1 MAALQFR
8 RDLTCFYASIIA
20 GTAILSPV
28 ARSPVESRSIDG
40 LRVATCRASG
50 GFPSI
55 MTLMTLSDAT
65 LSKRLERV
73 EGFACA
79 QYAAARRRLFPDSGA
94 EWMMYAGGYVVF
106 DQVDSPA
113 TQTFGLGL
121 FEELTPAALDVI
133 EEFFRSRG
141 AAVHHEIS
149 PLAGVAALQLLCS
162 RGYRP
167 IELSSVTFQPIREV
181 TAAGGDD
188 IRVREIGPDEA
199 QVWAEVSARGWSHEH
214 PELDEFLRR
223 LSAIVT
229 AREQSPAFLA
239 EIDGVPG
246 AAGSLTMHDGVA
258 LFGGAATVPELR
270 RRGLQT
276 ALLQARLRY
285 AHEHG
290 CDLAM
295 MVAAPGSDSLR
306 NAERA
311 GFRIAYTRT
320 KWELSR

>member
-1 MAALQFR
+1 MAALRFR
-8 RDLTCFYASIIA
+8 RDVPPSHY
-20 GTAILSPV
+20 G
-28 ARSPVESRSIDG
+28 RD
-40 LRVATCRASG
+40 RVGSMATML
-50 GFPSI
+50 F
-55 MTLMTLSDAT
+55 SDAA
-65 LSKRLERV
+65 LSKRLEGV

-94 EWMMYAGGYVVF
+94 EWMLYAGGHVVF
-106 DQVDSPA
+106 DQVGSPV

-121 FEELTPAALDVI
+121 SEELTPAALDVI

-149 PLAGVAALQLLCS
+149 PLAGVATLQLLCS
-162 RGYRP
+162 RGYHP
-167 IELSSVTFQPIREV
+167 IELSSVTFQPVPEV
-181 TAAGGDD
+181 TTAHRDD
-188 IRVREIGPDEA
+188 IRVRVIGPDEA
-199 QVWAEVSARGWSHEH
+199 QVWAEVSATAWSHDH
-214 PELDEFLRR
+214 PELTDFLRR

-246 AAGSLTMHDGVA
+246 AAGALTIHDGVA
-258 LFGGAATVPELR
+258 LFGGAATIPELR

-285 AHEHG
+285 AREHN

-295 MVAAPGSDSLR
+295 MVAMPGSDSLR

-320 KWELSR
+320 KWELPTVIEQA